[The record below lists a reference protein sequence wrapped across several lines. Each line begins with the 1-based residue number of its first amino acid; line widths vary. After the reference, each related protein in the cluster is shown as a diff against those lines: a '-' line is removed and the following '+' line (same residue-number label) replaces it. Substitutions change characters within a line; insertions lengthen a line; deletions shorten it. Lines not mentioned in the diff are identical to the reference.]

1 MGSKRSLGG
10 VEFFMILLYKLLV
23 KSSTMREAFLAD
35 RAMVRSLLLPLL
47 DFAMAGVMDP
57 HRSPQLRCAIHL
69 LAQLSAHREFSV
81 ALNAPFNAWIPYKI
95 DHFSGTYADLLFVTL
110 HSIFVTRTEW
120 VKIHQ
125 THVAAIL
132 SNVAPFCTSLC
143 PTTSTKLVGLL
154 DSMCTASWVQ
164 VNPAL
169 HSRLLQC
176 VVCTIASLLQYQYKA
191 SVHLMYA
198 LLRSPKAV
206 KKLVELSQDTTI
218 GLPEGFHK
226 SEHVFTISRAVE
238 AATQE
243 LEAAFTTEGSD
254 LDTTNFLANPTLVG
268 QLPAPHRLELLHFPS
283 TPMHDAFIAS
293 WAWSI
298 I

>member
-1 MGSKRSLGG
+1 
-10 VEFFMILLYKLLV
+10 
-23 KSSTMREAFLAD
+23 
-35 RAMVRSLLLPLL
+35 
-47 DFAMAGVMDP
+47 
-57 HRSPQLRCAIHL
+57 
-69 LAQLSAHREFSV
+69 
-81 ALNAPFNAWIPYKI
+81 
-95 DHFSGTYADLLFVTL
+95 
-110 HSIFVTRTEW
+110 
-120 VKIHQ
+120 
-125 THVAAIL
+125 
-132 SNVAPFCTSLC
+132 
-143 PTTSTKLVGLL
+143 
-154 DSMCTASWVQ
+154 MCTASWVQ

-226 SEHVFTISRAVE
+226 SDHVFTISRAVE

-254 LDTTNFLANPTLVG
+254 LDTTNFLANLTLVG

-298 I
+298 IYVFTYPQFIDTDSVKSFHVKRFVPPPPPPPPSSEGAAAPRTTAAA